1 MLQLVYLSTATPG
14 LMAQDVARILI
25 KSRGNNRADGITGL
39 LYHDGRRFLQAL
51 EGSDA
56 PVERALVRTSADPRH
71 GGVRLLSRRP
81 IYEREF
87 GTWTMASRPFGSI
100 MAQEMTR
107 LVEALAR
114 RAAPAIRDHFD
125 TFARQAPELPPPR
138 CPIASSAGSLTAC

>member
-56 PVERALVRTSADPRH
+56 PVECAFVRISADPRH
-71 GGVRLLSRRP
+71 SGVRLLSRRQVD
-81 IYEREF
+81 EREF
-87 GTWTMASRPFGSI
+87 GVWAMASRPFGSI
-100 MAQEMTR
+100 TAQDMTR
-107 LVEALAR
+107 MVEALAS
-114 RAAPAIRDHFD
+114 RAAPAVRDHFD
-125 TFARQAPELPPPR
+125 TFARQA
-138 CPIASSAGSLTAC
+138 A